1 MRKRRRRSKLK
12 TTSGEGGQFFPGV
25 QKKLAVGKPGDAF
38 EVEADKMA
46 DTVVDGGENSA
57 IQKKGSEEEVQ
68 QKPLT
73 ESISA
78 LQKKDLQVDEE
89 PVQKVEE
96 EEEAVQAME
105 EEEEEAIQPME
116 EEEEAIQP
124 MEEEEEAVQAM
135 EEEEE
140 AIQPMEEEEEAVQA
154 MEEEETLQAK
164 SKASKASPSVE
175 TMLKKTK
182 GKGQNLSGDILIEMN
197 KSFGK
202 DFSHVKIHTNDDAVK
217 MCEKLGAQ
225 AFTNGNDIYFNAG
238 KYSPDSVSGKH
249 LLAHELTHTIQQ
261 SK

>member
-1 MRKRRRRSKLK
+1 MRKRRRRPKLN
-12 TTSGEGGQFFPGV
+12 TTAGEGGQFFPGV

-46 DTVVDGGENSA
+46 DTVVDGGENNA
-57 IQKKGSEEEVQ
+57 IQKKRSEEEVR
-68 QKPLT
+68 QKPLA

-78 LQKKDLQVDEE
+78 LQKKDLPVDEE
-89 PVQKVEE
+89 PVQKV
-96 EEEAVQAME
+96 

-124 MEEEEEAVQAM
+124 MEEEEEAAQAK
-135 EEEEE
+135 EEE
-140 AIQPMEEEEEAVQA
+140 A
-154 MEEEETLQAK
+154 ETLQAK

-202 DFSHVKIHTNDDAVK
+202 DFSRVKIHTNDDAVK

-249 LLAHELTHTIQQ
+249 LLAHELTHIIQQ